1 MLTTEGETLRIIGA
15 SDGIGATE
23 RSRLSVLLSAGLSLG
38 CAAAAVLPLQG
49 ASRAPSSNK
58 VRVEAMVNR
67 RMGIPPSKEKGIYG
81 LGTGFQGDKL

>member
-38 CAAAAVLPLQG
+38 CAAAVLPLQG

-81 LGTGFQGDKL
+81 LGEGFQGDKL